1 MLFSVDSMESNLK
14 WKKVDWLE
22 RNVLQH
28 IELKIR
34 AHLFVVGKINKH
46 SCTSDS
52 IFLRTVGDYIWSLR
66 MAVY

>member
-1 MLFSVDSMESNLK
+1 MESNLK

-34 AHLFVVGKINKH
+34 AHLFVVIFVVGKINKH
-46 SCTSDS
+46 SCTTDS
-52 IFLRTVGDYIWSLR
+52 ILLRTVGDYILWLG